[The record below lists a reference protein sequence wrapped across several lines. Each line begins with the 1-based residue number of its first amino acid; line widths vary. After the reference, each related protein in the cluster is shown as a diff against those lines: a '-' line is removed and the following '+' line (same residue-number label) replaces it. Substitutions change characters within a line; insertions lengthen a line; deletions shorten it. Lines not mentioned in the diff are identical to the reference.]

1 MKKIFAAIIAV
12 LVICVSVACLVS
24 GSPVAHASVG
34 VDGDVGIVEISMELD
49 SADDVGVSA
58 PTLALWFF
66 AGGSAVTLIVM
77 LIEVKKH
84 RPVQLATNADRYI
97 SEGGVHMTAA
107 EDVFLRTQSKTVKV
121 SSSSGGRGRR

>member
-1 MKKIFAAIIAV
+1 MKKTFAAIIAV

-24 GSPVAHASVG
+24 EPPAAHASVG
-34 VDGDVGIVEISMELD
+34 ADGDVGIVAISTELD
-49 SADDVGVSA
+49 GADDGGVSA
-58 PTLALWFF
+58 STLVLWFF
-66 AGGSAVTLIVM
+66 AGGSVVTLVVM

-121 SSSSGGRGRR
+121 SSSSGGRGR